1 MRERSREVEQRR
13 EYDRAVGV
21 GGTVEEMVARYVLWQ
36 RRGLIEREKEAEKE
50 TKEEER

>member
-13 EYDRAVGV
+13 EYDRAIGV

-36 RRGLIEREKEAEKE
+36 RRGLIEREAEKE